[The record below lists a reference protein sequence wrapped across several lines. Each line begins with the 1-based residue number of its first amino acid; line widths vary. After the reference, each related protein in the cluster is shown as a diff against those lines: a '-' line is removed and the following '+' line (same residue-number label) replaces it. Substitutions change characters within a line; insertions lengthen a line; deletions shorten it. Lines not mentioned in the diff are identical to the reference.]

1 MRQFLHK
8 IRLSVGSIQALV
20 LVLVIAAPVSRGT
33 AQVGTGETVIQKA
46 TEQFENGSLKTTFLG
61 NGLFL
66 FGGTVETLRRSPMTA
81 PYC

>member
-20 LVLVIAAPVSRGT
+20 LVLVIAAAVSRGT
-33 AQVGTGETVIQKA
+33 AQVRTGETVIQKA
-46 TEQFENGSLKTTFLG
+46 TEQFENSSLKTTSLW

-66 FGGTVETLRRSPMTA
+66 FSGGRRKR
-81 PYC
+81 